1 MIKITVFT
9 PTFNRAYRLKEL
21 YDSLLSQ
28 SYTNFEWLIVDDG
41 STDNTEELIS
51 NFTEENHIH
60 IRYFIQKNG
69 GKHVAINKGAKE
81 AAGELFFIADSDDI
95 LPKNALE
102 KVAAYY
108 ETVKTNPQ
116 IGGVSG
122 RKAYY
127 DGKLVG
133 NNKAFSPIIA
143 DAVEIRYE
151 QKIQGDLA
159 EVFKTQALREFPF
172 PEYENEKFCP
182 EVLIWN
188 RITAKY
194 KLLYFDEPIYLC
206 EYLEDGLTA
215 KIVKIRM
222 DAPLATM
229 DTYSELE
236 KKNIP
241 VSHKLRANINFWRFS
256 FNSKLAFS
264 KKISSVSFL
273 LTLFGLPIGFA
284 MFLRD
289 KKNNS

>member
-1 MIKITVFT
+1 MTKITVFT

-21 YDSLLSQ
+21 YDSLLKQ
-28 SYTNFEWLIVDDG
+28 SYANFEWLVVDDG
-41 STDNTEELIS
+41 STDNTEELIAGFKNQNS
-51 NFTEENHIH
+51 IH

-69 GKHVAINKGAKE
+69 GKHVAINKGARE
-81 AAGELFFIADSDDI
+81 AEGELFFIADSDDI
-95 LPKNALE
+95 LPENALQ
-102 KVAAYY
+102 KVATYY
-108 ETVKTNPQ
+108 ETVKNDPK

-133 NNKAFSPIIA
+133 NNKAFSPVIA
-143 DAVEIRYE
+143 DAVEIRYDH
-151 QKIQGDLA
+151 KIQGDLA

-182 EVLIWN
+182 EVLVWN
-188 RITAKY
+188 RISSKY

-222 DAPLATM
+222 NSPLATM
-229 DTYSELE
+229 DTYAELE

-241 VSHKLRANINFWRFS
+241 ISHKLRANINFWRFS
-256 FNSKLAFS
+256 FNSNLGFP
-264 KKISSVSFL
+264 KKNSNVSFL
-273 LTLFGLPIGFA
+273 LTLLGLPIGFA

>member
-21 YDSLLSQ
+21 YDSLLKQ
-28 SYTNFEWLIVDDG
+28 TFVNFEWLVVDDG
-41 STDNTEELIS
+41 STDNTEELIAGFK
-51 NFTEENHIH
+51 NENRIQ

-81 AAGELFFIADSDDI
+81 AGGELFFIADSDDI
-95 LPKNALE
+95 LPENALE
-102 KVAAYY
+102 KVAIYY
-108 ETVKTNPQ
+108 ETVKSDPK

-133 NNKAFSPIIA
+133 NNKAFSPVIA

-151 QKIQGDLA
+151 HKIQGDLA

-188 RITAKY
+188 RISSKY

-222 DAPLATM
+222 NSPLATM
-229 DTYSELE
+229 DTYAELE
-236 KKNIP
+236 KKDIP
-241 VSHKLRANINFWRFS
+241 MSHKLRANINFWRFS
-256 FNSKLAFS
+256 FNSKLGFS
-264 KKISSVSFL
+264 KKISRVSFL

-289 KKNNS
+289 KRNNS